1 MSNESLSSN
10 SSSKYSE
17 DISLGTSINSDSDMS
32 NYSIGNLSV
41 ANDYARLKRIVGVT
55 AEKIFDPTCIRDKI
69 NWSSSNNKYKFDNEE
84 YDKEYFLNNIKDK
97 SPKLDAL
104 LKNIEKLDADDMTK
118 YGHKF
123 KHFIFSD
130 VKKGSYGAKMI
141 ASAFIAKGMTL
152 GYTAQLKPQVKTKK
166 TTGEEG
172 EETRTASA
180 PTPAASPLTPIAT
193 PTPSPPTTPTAPL
206 PLTPIAPPPTLATP
220 IVPPLTA
227 TVLNE
232 NETEITGGAAKYMKI
247 ELIKDEDLMANAGN
261 NFFLLSSI
269 GVYDQAISVT
279 MKKSILS
286 TFNRRPD
293 NAYGDLARIIIMDSG
308 FKEGIDLFDIKYVHI
323 YEPALNA
330 ADQRQVIGRGTRTCG
345 QKGLLFHPTRGWPLY
360 VFNYDIMFQEKFQPL
375 FNNSRTSFEL
385 YMKTVGID
393 MRIVNFT
400 EELERVSIYGSVD
413 YELNKNIHEFTVSD
427 TGSDITGGAK
437 LNVRR
442 DLPPIIVTTNAQ
454 GSPLLQPPINFDNMR
469 KYVREQFGHFEWKNI
484 TMENNCG
491 YDGPEKAVTGGAST
505 VKLTPTQDFIR
516 HYFTP
521 QNPLKGMLLQH
532 SVGTGKTCCAI
543 ATATTTFEPQGYTI
557 LWVTRTTL
565 KNDIWKNMFDQICHE
580 RLRIEVENGMVMPD
594 KQAQRLK
601 ALSKSWSIR
610 PMSYKQFSNMVSKK
624 NNFYKALIKKN
635 GEIDPLRK
643 TLLIIDEA
651 HKLYGGGDLSSIE
664 RPDMS
669 ALHST
674 IMNSYMVSGIN
685 SVKLLLMTATPITVD
700 PMELIKLVNL
710 FKTPDEQMPVTFDA
724 FSHDYLDENGRFTK
738 EGNARFLDNIAGHI
752 SYLNREKDARQF
764 SQPIIKNVLVNIADA
779 RTQKMIDMYDKKGVA
794 EIMNSNVLSLRKQIV
809 DAENSIDDELKEISA
824 ASFKSLKSVCNNE
837 DPALE
842 KKCIKTVNARI
853 RELVK
858 EAKGEVKEIRDII
871 KQLRNTIKTTDLMK
885 KKNIAEIISNI
896 ENNPLKYELYKKSL
910 YSTIKD
916 GCSQQVRDLSEYTH
930 AIREHPAVILVNNEL
945 KEKDDEIE
953 ALKANL
959 KMKLVGY
966 KNRIAHINQ
975 LMKTDLSDLEK
986 STLRIVLREERKNMT
1001 RSSRLEKANTQT
1013 EINNVKKNMQ
1023 SITKRKRKI
1032 MSSLNKSMRVHLKE
1046 HKSRERETLK
1056 EERALR
1062 RTLRKQSNVVED
1074 FNNTYIKDLMEKYSV
1089 LIQKDLEDL
1098 KQDISEREQQKQAA
1112 KEAKK
1117 LAVEQA
1123 RLAKKAIIE
1132 QTKLERKAAA
1142 NAAKEATKQMK
1153 RIAAQE
1159 AKEAKKL
1166 AKKK

>member
-17 DISLGTSINSDSDMS
+17 DISLGTSMNSNSDMS
-32 NYSIGNLSV
+32 NYSVGNLSV
-41 ANDYARLKRIVGVT
+41 ANDYSRLKRIAGVT
-55 AEKIFDPTCIRDKI
+55 VEKIFDPVCLRDKI

-84 YDKEYFLNNIKDK
+84 YDTQYFLNNIKDK

-130 VKKGSYGAKMI
+130 IKKGSYGAKMI

-152 GYTAQLKPQVKTKK
+152 GYNAELKPQVNTKK
-166 TTGEEG
+166 TTEEG
-172 EETRTASA
+172 EDARTAS
-180 PTPAASPLTPIAT
+180 PPTPIA
-193 PTPSPPTTPTAPL
+193 SPPTPIASP
-206 PLTPIAPPPTLATP
+206 PTPIAPPPTLATP
-220 IVPPLTA
+220 IVSNQSVPTA
-227 TVLNE
+227 SVPNE
-232 NETEITGGAAKYMKI
+232 NDTVITGGASKYTKI
-247 ELIKDEDLMANAGN
+247 ELINDEDLMANAGN

-269 GVYDQAISVT
+269 GVYDQAINVT
-279 MKKSILS
+279 TKKSILS

-330 ADQRQVIGRGTRTCG
+330 ADQRQIIGRGTRTCG

-360 VFNYDIMFQEKFQPL
+360 VFNYDVMFQEKFQPL

-400 EELERVSIYGSVD
+400 EEIERVSIYGSVD
-413 YELNKNIHEFTVSD
+413 YELNRKIHEFTISD
-427 TGSDITGGAK
+427 SVNSVEGYSASDIMGGAK

-454 GSPLLQPPINFDNMR
+454 GSPLLQPPINFENMR

-491 YDGPEKAVTGGAST
+491 YDGPEKVVTGGATT

-580 RLRIEVENGMVMPD
+580 RLRIEVENGMIMPD

-601 ALSKSWSIR
+601 TLSKSWSIR

-624 NNFYKALIKKN
+624 NNFYKALVKKN
-635 GEIDPLRK
+635 GEIDPLQK

-674 IMNSYMVSGIN
+674 IMNSYIVSGVN

-710 FKTPDEQMPVTFDA
+710 FKTPDEQMPVTFDS

-738 EGNARFLDNIAGHI
+738 DGNTRFLDNIAGHI

-779 RTQKMIDMYDKKGVA
+779 RTQKMIDMYDKKGLA
-794 EIMNSNVLSLRKQIV
+794 ELMNSNILSLRKQIV
-809 DAENSIDDELKEISA
+809 YTENNIDNELKEINA
-824 ASFKSLKSVCNNE
+824 ASFKSLKSVCKNE
-837 DPALE
+837 DPKLE
-842 KKCIKTVNARI
+842 KKCVRTVNARI

-885 KKNIAEIISNI
+885 KKSIAEIISNI

-930 AIREHPAVILVNNEL
+930 AMREHPAVILVNNEL

-953 ALKANL
+953 AMKDNL
-959 KMKLVGY
+959 KTKLVGY

-975 LMKTDLSDLEK
+975 LMKTDLSELEK

-1013 EINNVKKNMQ
+1013 EINDVKKNMQ
-1023 SITKRKRKI
+1023 SLTKRKRRV
-1032 MSSLNKSMRVHLKE
+1032 MSSLNKSMRAHLKD
-1046 HKSRERETLK
+1046 HKLRERETLK

-1062 RTLRKQSNVVED
+1062 RTLRKQGNVVEE
-1074 FNNTYIKDLMEKYSV
+1074 FNNTYIKELIEKYSV

-1112 KEAKK
+1112 KDAKK
-1117 LAVEQA
+1117 LAVEQS
-1123 RLAKKAIIE
+1123 RVAKKAIIE
-1132 QTKLERKAAA
+1132 QTKLESKAAA
-1142 NAAKEATKQMK
+1142 DAAKEATKQMK